1 MPRRLLLVLCLVLGM
16 GAAHA
21 ADDLLEPEKA
31 FQFSARAEGDRAV
44 LVHFK
49 IADGYYMYRERFK
62 FAARPADVRLG
73 EPSLP
78 QGKVKFDETFQKN
91 VETYRGGL
99 DIRIPVQQA
108 AGPFEIVV
116 TSQGCAD
123 IGVCYPPMDSTARI
137 ALASPARA
145 PGSSATT
152 ALTRPAGAL
161 ADRLSTGG
169 GEMRPA
175 EPAPAWKLDGNDE
188 ARIGAALAS
197 GSLWLVIG
205 AFLLL
210 GLGLALTPCVY
221 PMLPIL
227 SAIIVGHGTRVTRGR
242 GLALAA
248 AYSMGMAVV
257 FTIIGIA
264 AGLLGEGL
272 AAMLQKPAVL
282 ATFAL
287 VLVLLALSMFG
298 FYNVQMPAALQ
309 SRLNARTGRLQTG
322 SLGGVFVMGAL
333 SALVVGPCVTPPLSA
348 ALLYIGRTGDA
359 LLGGVALFVLAW
371 GMCAPLLFIGASA
384 GSILPKAGP
393 WMESVKHVFGALLL
407 AAALWILS
415 PVLPEWVQ
423 MSAWGLFL
431 IVCASYLRVFD
442 RLPEEAS
449 GWRRLWKGVGAAGA
463 VAGVLLLVGVASGGR
478 DLWQPLAHWAQRLDG
493 GGVGLSSASAA
504 APRFER
510 VKTVA
515 ELDQRIKAAGK
526 PVMLDFYADWCV
538 SCKEMERFTFND
550 PRVAA
555 RLGDFVVLQAD
566 VTAND
571 AEDKALLKRFRLFG
585 PPGIIFFDAA
595 GRESE
600 RRVIGYQPPER
611 FLQSLDAAIGG

>member
-1 MPRRLLLVLCLVLGM
+1 MLKRVLLALFIVLRLGTAV
-16 GAAHA
+16 A
-21 ADDLLEPEKA
+21 ADDLLDPEKA
-31 FQFSARAEGDRAV
+31 FQFSARAEGDKTV

-62 FAARPADVRLG
+62 FAARSADVRLG
-73 EPSLP
+73 EAVLP

-108 AGPFEIVV
+108 AGPFEVVV

-123 IGVCYPPMDSTARI
+123 IGVCYPPMESTARI
-137 ALASPARA
+137 TLAASAAPASVTATGKPPASFADRVA
-145 PGSSATT
+145 AGSAT
-152 ALTRPAGAL
+152 PPPG
-161 ADRLSTGG
+161 
-169 GEMRPA
+169 A
-175 EPAPAWKLDGNDE
+175 EPGPAWKLDGNDE

-197 GSLWLVIG
+197 GSLWLVVG

-248 AYSMGMAVV
+248 AYSMGMAIV
-257 FTIIGIA
+257 FTAIGVA

-282 ATFAL
+282 AAFAL
-287 VLVLLALSMFG
+287 VLVALALSMFG
-298 FYNVQMPAALQ
+298 FYNLQMPAAIQ
-309 SRLNARTGRLQTG
+309 GRLNARTGRLQTG
-322 SLGGVFVMGAL
+322 SLGGVFAMGAL

-359 LLGGVALFVLAW
+359 VLGGVALFVLAW
-371 GMCAPLLFIGASA
+371 GMCVPLLVIGTSA
-384 GSILPKAGP
+384 GSVLPKAGP

-415 PVLPEWVQ
+415 PVLPDWVQ
-423 MSAWGLFL
+423 MSAWGVFL
-431 IVCASYLRVFD
+431 IICASYLRVFD

-449 GWRRLWKGVGAAGA
+449 GWRRLWKGVGATGA
-463 VAGVLLLVGVASGGR
+463 VAGALLLVGVASGGR
-478 DLWQPLAHWAQRLDG
+478 DLWQPLAHWAQRLDAG
-493 GGVGLSSASAA
+493 SVGLSSAAAA

-515 ELDQRIKAAGK
+515 ELDERIKAAGK

-538 SCKEMERFTFND
+538 SCKEMERFTFSD
-550 PRVAA
+550 PRVMA
-555 RLGDFVVLQAD
+555 RLNDFLVLQAD

-571 AEDKALLKRFRLFG
+571 ADDKALLKRFKLYG

-611 FLQSLDAAIGG
+611 FLQSLETAAGS